1 VFPGGNGLALAMGVA
16 AVLILPV
23 GIAQGG
29 SNLLDPGVLAA
40 GLGIAVL
47 SSLIPYSLERE
58 ALRRLPAHIFGVL
71 MSLEPAAA
79 AVAGLIVLG
88 QVLKANEWAGMALV
102 IVASAG
108 ATRYA
113 DRRTPAPRDA

>member
-1 VFPGGNGLALAMGVA
+1 MVPFLRECLDTFRRGDTIMANSGIRRGMVA
-16 AVLILPV
+16 ASTFWLLAGSVAGAQPV
-23 GIAQGG
+23 
-29 SNLLDPGVLAA
+29 P
-40 GLGIAVL
+40 
-47 SSLIPYSLERE
+47 SSELE
-58 ALRRLPAHIFGVL
+58 ALRRLPAHVFGVL

-108 ATRYA
+108 ATRTA
-113 DRRTPAPRDA
+113 RTPAPRDA